1 MYVQLK
7 NWAKRI
13 VPNQWLRK
21 HEGFLR
27 GLIALQY
34 KGKTYQ
40 CNVCGYALRAFIE
53 LEDKGKLCP
62 NCGSLART
70 RYLWQF
76 LLDAIGLKDKV
87 VLHFSPPKK
96 ISQRLKRSGV
106 KEYVTTDFE
115 NEFTAD
121 KQLNIEEI
129 DERDA
134 VYDLIICFHVLEH
147 IENDRKAMAEL
158 YRILK
163 PGGRCLVQT
172 PFKEGAIYED
182 ADISTPE
189 ARLKHFGQEDHVRVY
204 SVNGLEQR
212 LQSVGFKVTRHTNTA
227 AATNFHGFPKQLT
240 LLIAEK

>member
-7 NWAKRI
+7 NWAKKI
-13 VPNQWLRK
+13 VPNRWLQK

-34 KGKTYQ
+34 KGRTYQ

-70 RYLWQF
+70 RYLWHF
-76 LLDAIGLKDKV
+76 LLEAIELKDKV

-96 ISQRLKRSGV
+96 ISQRLKRSEV
-106 KEYVTTDFE
+106 REYVTTDFE
-115 NEFTAD
+115 DEFIAD

-129 DERDA
+129 NEEDA

-182 ADISTPE
+182 ANIRSPE

-204 SVNGLEQR
+204 SVNGLEHR